1 MSILW
6 LTVLVPLGG
15 LVTYLLL
22 PVLVQPVRILFVCL
36 LMALPVV
43 ATVALQS
50 HQTIPRQGKSPDT
63 SNRSA
68 TSDGPTA
75 TPQDQTLDPG
85 QVAYVT
91 FQRNS
96 KEDHDFLDQIL
107 QKEYQAS
114 QSRGKLAS
122 ARVPNIGKVG
132 IVGSGD
138 EPVLRAELVINVT
151 EGKHPEVGS
160 HHEAFKRP
168 EPVRSRQ

>member
-6 LTVLVPLGG
+6 LTVLVPLLG

-22 PVLVQPVRILFVCL
+22 PVLVQPVRIVFACL

-43 ATVALQS
+43 VTVALQS
-50 HQTIPRQGKSPDT
+50 PQTNTHRGKSSDT
-63 SNRSA
+63 FDRSA
-68 TSDGPTA
+68 TSDAPTA
-75 TPQDQTLDPG
+75 TPQDPTLDPG

-114 QSRGKLAS
+114 QPHGEPAS
-122 ARVPNIGKVG
+122 AQVSNIRKVG

-138 EPVLRAELVINVT
+138 ERVLRAELVINT
-151 EGKHPEVGS
+151 AED
-160 HHEAFKRP
+160 KRP
-168 EPVRSRQ
+168 EAANHHETLKRPELIRSRQ